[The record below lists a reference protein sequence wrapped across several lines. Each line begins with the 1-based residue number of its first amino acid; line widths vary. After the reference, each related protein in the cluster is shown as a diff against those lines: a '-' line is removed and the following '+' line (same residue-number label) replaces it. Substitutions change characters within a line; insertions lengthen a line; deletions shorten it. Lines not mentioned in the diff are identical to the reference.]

1 MSIASLIGT
10 AAETATSDTQ
20 RSRNGQASG
29 VDFRAIIEAFTKEAS
44 KTPAERARDE
54 VLKKHD
60 LSEEDYRGLPQ
71 EQREA
76 INREIAEAVQRTI
89 RRPQGTREA

>member
-1 MSIASLIGT
+1 MSITSILGT
-10 AAETATSDTQ
+10 SGDSAATQ
-20 RSRNGQASG
+20 RSQGTAASG
-29 VDFRAIIEAFTKEAS
+29 VDFRAIIDAFTKEAA

-60 LSEEDYRGLPQ
+60 LTEEDYRALPAQ
-71 EQREA
+71 EREA
-76 INREIAEAVQRTI
+76 INREIAEAVQRTL

>member
-1 MSIASLIGT
+1 M
-10 AAETATSDTQ
+10 
-20 RSRNGQASG
+20 
-29 VDFRAIIEAFTKEAS
+29 
-44 KTPAERARDE
+44 
-54 VLKKHD
+54 LKKHN

-89 RRPQGTREA
+89 RRPQGMREA